1 MKGSI
6 NLAKL
11 LTTVLALILGS
22 FALVNVA
29 INIQVILSPA
39 NRANESLTLFQ
50 AFATALSAAKKIF
63 RTINRVSPLDPASED
78 GLKIEDVKGSIE
90 LRNVKH
96 AYPSRPDICV
106 INDLSLVFP
115 VGTTTA
121 LVGASGSGK
130 STIVGLLERFYL
142 PLRGQILID
151 GHDIESLNLKWMR
164 QQMALVSQEVNV
176 SSISFRVITYLVK
189 VLLIYRFKST

>member
-1 MKGSI
+1 VKGSI

-11 LTTVLALILGS
+11 LTIVLALILGS

-29 INIQVILSPA
+29 INFQVILSPA

-78 GLKIEDVKGSIE
+78 GLKIENVKGSIE

-96 AYPSRPDICV
+96 AYPSRPDVCV
-106 INDLSLVFP
+106 INGLGLVFP

-142 PLRGQILID
+142 PLGGRILID

-164 QQMALVSQEVNV
+164 QQMALVSQEVNI
-176 SSISFRVITYLVK
+176 SSISSRVITYLVK
-189 VLLIYRFKST
+189 FLLIYRFKST

>member
-29 INIQVILSPA
+29 INFQVFCHLLIE
-39 NRANESLTLFQ
+39 RVESLTLFQ
-50 AFATALSAAKKIF
+50 AFVTALSAAKKIF
-63 RTINRVSPLDPASED
+63 RTINRVPPLDPASED
-78 GLKIEDVKGSIE
+78 GLKIEVVKGSIE

-96 AYPSRPDICV
+96 AYPSRPDVCV

-142 PLRGQILID
+142 PLGGRILID
-151 GHDIESLNLKWMR
+151 GHDIESLNLKWVR
-164 QQMALVSQEVNV
+164 QQMALVSQEVNI
-176 SSISFRVITYLVK
+176 SSISSRVITNLVK
-189 VLLIYRFKST
+189 ILLIHRFKST